1 MIKKIKD
8 FSIIFFDKLGIEI
21 DELDVVSEWEN
32 IFFLKIKTLDS
43 WILIWDYGS
52 TFESLQW

>member
-21 DELDVVSEWEN
+21 DELDVVSEREN

-43 WILIWDYGS
+43 
-52 TFESLQW
+52 